1 MEINGLLC
9 HDRITEKLTPKLSFD
24 ESADFSEWKEK
35 IRGKLIELLGLDTIS
50 ENAVNDP
57 RMEMVEEEQME
68 GYRQIRFEFESE
80 AGSVVPV
87 YILIPDGLDKKAP
100 AVITLQGHNK
110 MGFRSSIGDPGPD
123 TEDYDTGRGTFAI
136 QAVKKGYVAVAI
148 EQRGMGERR
157 AMNTLIRR
165 VSIRP
170 ESGSCY
176 WEAMTAQM
184 LGRTLIGERVWDIS
198 RTIDLLSAFP
208 ECDTDRIVITGNSG
222 GGTASYYAACI
233 DERIKI
239 CAPSCAFCPYPE
251 SVLRFYHCSCNY
263 IPNAYRWFD
272 MQDLSC
278 LIAPRRL
285 AIVSGKY
292 DTCFPIKGVKR
303 GFETVRKIYEKA
315 GAVENCSLT
324 VTDNKHF
331 WCEDTMWALI
341 ESELNALEVNCN
353 EG

>member
-9 HDRITEKLTPKLSFD
+9 HDYVTVNTKPKLSFD
-24 ESADFSEWKEK
+24 ESRNYGEWKEQVK
-35 IRGKLIELLGLDTIS
+35 EKLTELLGLDVIA
-50 ENAVNDP
+50 ENAVSDP
-57 RMEMVEEEQME
+57 KMEIVEEEQME
-68 GYRQIRFEFESE
+68 GYKQIRFEFESE
-80 AGSVVPV
+80 VGSVVPV
-87 YILIPDGLDKKAP
+87 YILIPNGLEGKASV
-100 AVITLQGHNK
+100 VITLQGHNK

-136 QAVKKGYVAVAI
+136 QAVREGHVAVAI

-157 AMNTLIRR
+157 AINTLIRR
-165 VSIRP
+165 VSIQP
-170 ESGSCY
+170 DSGKCY

-198 RTIDLLSAFP
+198 RTIDLLSNFP
-208 ECDTDRIVITGNSG
+208 ECDTSRLVITGNSG
-222 GGTASYYAACI
+222 GGTASYYAACM

-251 SVLRFYHCSCNY
+251 SVLRYYHCSCNY
-263 IPNAYRWFD
+263 IPNAYRWVD

-303 GFETVRKIYEKA
+303 GFETVKKIYEK
-315 GAVENCSLT
+315 ENTPDACSLT
-324 VTDNKHF
+324 VTDNQHW
-331 WCEDTMWALI
+331 WCEDMMWSVIARELKAL
-341 ESELNALEVNCN
+341 
-353 EG
+353 G